1 LPKKILI
8 AETNGYLSET
18 LVGLFS
24 SLGYEVVG
32 AASADN
38 AEIINH
44 IQEFQPDLFL
54 IDFDLSKKMDIG
66 TIRAQFP
73 EMKVVASLW
82 HETVDLFTEISKEI
96 GFDGYSCKYSSR
108 DDLLK
113 SIKALLP

>member
-18 LVGLFS
+18 LVGLFTA
-24 SLGYEVVG
+24 LGYEVVG
-32 AASADN
+32 ASADN

-54 IDFDLSKKMDIG
+54 IDFDMSKKMDIG

-73 EMKVVASLW
+73 EMKIVASLW
-82 HETVDLFTEISKEI
+82 HEAVDLFTEISKKI
-96 GFDGYSCKYSSR
+96 GLDGYCCKYSSR

-113 SIKALLP
+113 SIKELLP